1 MWATDLGLNRGSKPF
16 IMSVFIKSILSQ
28 SANSGERAPQIKKCL
43 EIQSIMLYNST
54 PAGVIQIQ
62 RIRHI
67 STVCDILHG
76 A

>member
-1 MWATDLGLNRGSKPF
+1 
-16 IMSVFIKSILSQ
+16 MSVFIKSILSQ
-28 SANSGERAPQIKKCL
+28 SANSGERVPQIKKCL

-62 RIRHI
+62 RMRFI